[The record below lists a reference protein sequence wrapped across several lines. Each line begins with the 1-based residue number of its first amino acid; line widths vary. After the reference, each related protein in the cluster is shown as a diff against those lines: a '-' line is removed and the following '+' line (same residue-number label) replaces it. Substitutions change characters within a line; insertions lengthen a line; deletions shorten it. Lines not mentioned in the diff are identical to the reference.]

1 MSGIFIIIS
10 HTPYKTCKQYNKELS
25 GKQKSSISQRQ
36 PRLITLYKTFQT
48 ALLCIHKYAL
58 KNYNNAVVRHD
69 FLPLKHVMDGKM
81 DK

>member
-1 MSGIFIIIS
+1 M
-10 HTPYKTCKQYNKELS
+10 
-25 GKQKSSISQRQ
+25 
-36 PRLITLYKTFQT
+36 

-69 FLPLKHVMDGKM
+69 FLLLKHIMDGKM